1 MSSPIVGYRG
11 RYVVVPPTKEEI
23 DEWESTLK
31 NMQQRILNS
40 LLTRIPDKNA
50 FNAKIVEPAV
60 MSWSNFMNPNWENYD
75 FIKLKYQLKLKAA
88 YPAWSKGVN
97 DAFGTNGYF
106 GDRVS
111 SKKLKWLRAKYVL
124 GSTGL
129 RYKLGRGI
137 AVKAIGVISGMYRVK
152 SDIRTSEDT
161 INIVTYNEET
171 GEEETESVTIPK
183 DDFSGQI
190 VNVFLPGAARFVRP
204 QAVALIT
211 QGLVYAGL
219 ADSFGLASERDS
231 IIATINNYLANT
243 VLKQVDTSQ
252 YDVKMGLKYLDSESK
267 IVVCVDVY
275 PAGSRPSDSSQWF
288 CSELG

>member
-1 MSSPIVGYRG
+1 MSLVAGYRG
-11 RYVVVPPTKEEI
+11 RYMVIPPSKEEV

-31 NMQQRILNS
+31 NMQTRILNS
-40 LLTRIPDKNA
+40 LLTRVPDQNA

-60 MSWSNFMNPNWENYD
+60 TAWSNFVNPNWENVD
-75 FIKLKYQLKLKAA
+75 FVKLKYQLKLKVA
-88 YPAWSKGVN
+88 YPAWNKGVN
-97 DAFGTNGYF
+97 EAFKEGGYF

-111 SKKLKWLRAKYVL
+111 GKKIKWLKARYVL

-137 AVKAIGVISGMYRVK
+137 AVKAIGVISGMYRVL
-152 SDIRTSEDT
+152 SDIRSSDETV
-161 INIVTYNEET
+161 NITTYNEET
-171 GEEETESVTIPK
+171 GAEETVSVTIPH
-183 DDFSGQI
+183 DDFEGSV

-219 ADSFGLASERDS
+219 ADSFGMASERDS
-231 IIATINNYLANT
+231 ILNTINTYLANT
-243 VLKQVDTSQ
+243 VLKQVDTAA
-252 YDVKMGLKYLDSESK
+252 YDVKMGLKYLAGEGK

-275 PAGSRPSDSSQWF
+275 NAGERPSDPSNWF
-288 CSELG
+288 CSELS